1 MSLIVQKYG
10 GSSVADEDK
19 IRHVAERIVA
29 TKRAGHNVVAVVS
42 AMGNTTNDLLNL
54 ARNLAREPSRRELDM
69 LLACGERI
77 SMSLLSMCIQ
87 DMGERAISLTGPQCG
102 IRTTDNHFNARI
114 TDVKAGRV
122 EREVQRGKIV
132 IVAGYQGMNRRGEVT
147 TLGRGGSDTTAVAV
161 AAAIN
166 AERCEIYSDV
176 DGVYSA
182 DPRIVEN
189 AAPMKEISYAEMTEL
204 SHHGASVLNPRA
216 VEYAWKRNV
225 PTVAR
230 CTFND
235 APGTMIHDREPDEDP
250 KVLGVACHKE
260 LVWISLRGKDIVE
273 RLGDEVLEAI
283 EKNDIFVDD
292 TDTAGERRDLLISTE
307 DIANLD
313 SFADRL
319 RGRFSD
325 NIQVATELGSVSAV
339 GLQVG
344 ANPDTLMDAEKA
356 LEARGISVRVSFR
369 SRHSITCL
377 VDAEQVGDA
386 LRALH
391 HQFIEQPGRAKEVA

>member
-1 MSLIVQKYG
+1 MSVIVQKFG

-19 IRHVAERIVA
+19 MRHVARRIVA
-29 TKRAGHNVVAVVS
+29 TRREGHDVVAVVS
-42 AMGNTTNDLLNL
+42 AMGNTTNDLLNK
-54 ARNLAREPSRRELDM
+54 ARSLAREPSRRELDM

-87 DMGERAISLTGPQCG
+87 EMGEQAISLTGPQSG

-122 EREVQRGKIV
+122 ERELKRGRIV
-132 IVAGYQGMNRRGEVT
+132 IVAGYQGMNHRGEVT

-161 AAAIN
+161 AAGIKAD
-166 AERCEIYSDV
+166 RCEIYSDV

-182 DPRIVEN
+182 DPRIVET
-189 AAPMKEISYAEMTEL
+189 AAPIDEISYAEMTEL

-216 VEYAWKRNV
+216 VEYAWKRRLPV
-225 PTVAR
+225 AAR
-230 CTFND
+230 CTFSD
-235 APGTMIHDREPDEDP
+235 APGTLIHDRKVDGDP
-250 KVLGVACHKE
+250 KVTGVACHKE
-260 LVWISLRGKDIVE
+260 LVWVSLRGRDIVAQH
-273 RLGDEVLEAI
+273 GDEVLRAI

-292 TDTAGERRDLLISTE
+292 TDEEGARRDLLISTD

-319 RGRFSD
+319 RERFED
-325 NIQVATELGSVSAV
+325 NITVSTELGSVSAV
-339 GLQVG
+339 GLKVG
-344 ANPDTLMDAEKA
+344 QDPETLLDAQKA
-356 LEARGISVRVSFR
+356 LESAGITVRVSFQR
-369 SRHSITCL
+369 DHSITCL
-377 VDAEQVGDA
+377 VDSDQVGDA

-391 HQFIEQPGRAKEVA
+391 RQFIEQSSQAKEVA

>member
-19 IRHVAERIVA
+19 IRHVAERIVE
-29 TKRAGHNVVAVVS
+29 TRRAGHDVVAVVS

-54 ARNLAREPSRRELDM
+54 ARNLAQEPSRRELDM

-122 EREVQRGKIV
+122 EREVERGKIV

-147 TLGRGGSDTTAVAV
+147 TLGRGGSDTTAVAI
-161 AAAIN
+161 AAGIN
-166 AERCEIYSDV
+166 ADRCEIYSDV

-189 AAPMKEISYAEMTEL
+189 AAPMPEISYAEMTEL

-216 VEYAWKRNV
+216 VEYAWKRHV

-235 APGTMIHDREPDEDP
+235 APGTLIHDRSVDEDP
-250 KVLGVACHKE
+250 KVVGVACHKE
-260 LVWISLRGKDIVE
+260 LIWVSLRGKDVVA

-292 TDTAGERRDLLISTE
+292 TDEAGERRDLLISTE

-319 RGRFSD
+319 RERFKD
-325 NIQVATELGSVSAV
+325 NIQVATQLGSVSAV

-344 ANPDTLMDAEKA
+344 RNPDTLLDAEKA
-356 LEARGISVRVSFR
+356 LDAEGISVRISFR
-369 SRHSITCL
+369 RDHSITCL
-377 VDAEQVGDA
+377 VDADQVGDA

-391 HQFIEQPGRAKEVA
+391 RQFIEQPGQSKEVA